1 MKLKKYVKLIIVSSI
16 LAIGLSVSALETG
29 ALDSTVIKV
38 YAKKNTVK
46 KTKKIVKKDKKVLK
60 QFEPVI
66 EGMNRNEA
74 FVYTDSN
81 NNKILR
87 LPIPKMGSVP

>member
-1 MKLKKYVKLIIVSSI
+1 MKLNKYVKLIIVSSI

-87 LPIPKMGSVP
+87 LPVPKMGSAP